1 MVETRTLLFWN
12 VTINIVAAILS
23 YLFALRL
30 TKEWGINDY
39 AYLIITTIVFGS
51 FGMALQTLPLLS
63 LFAKITPHRI
73 EGTMYAFFT
82 GTMNLD

>member
-12 VTINIVAAILS
+12 VTINIVAATLS

-39 AYLIITTIVFGS
+39 AYLIITTIIFGS
-51 FGMALQTLPLLS
+51 FGMALQ
-63 LFAKITPHRI
+63 LFP
-73 EGTMYAFFT
+73 FFPY
-82 GTMNLD
+82 LRK